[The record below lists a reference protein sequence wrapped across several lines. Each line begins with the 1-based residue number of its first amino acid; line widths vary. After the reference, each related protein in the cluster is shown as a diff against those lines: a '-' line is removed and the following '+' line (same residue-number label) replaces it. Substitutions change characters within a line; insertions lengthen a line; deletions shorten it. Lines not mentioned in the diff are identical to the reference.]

1 VSFDCHFAYSP
12 LSKSSCVEGFQ
23 NGLKNAKIDIKENW
37 RKILLIS
44 GIFIGGF
51 VIFLAAENKKLTSR
65 VYEPV
70 VVDGS
75 YDPNM
80 EYVAQTGSTVYY
92 KLVLE
97 PGQMALDGFSR
108 EVIMVNGKIPGPTLS
123 LTLGQT
129 MEVTVVNMLDD
140 PSSIHWH
147 GIFQQG
153 TPYYDGAAGVT
164 QCEIPAAGGSLV
176 YRFTPTE
183 AGTFWYHS
191 HSGVQYANG
200 FFGALIV
207 HAKNE
212 TYYDDERVL
221 VLSDWYHSEVEELLV
236 NFLSASSGG
245 NEPVPDSALIN
256 GVGRFNCSYSA
267 HTDCT
272 QLSVLEGSY
281 KIRLVAGKTYRL
293 RLINAA
299 GFSSFFFAIDGHNM
313 TLIEIDGIEYT
324 PTQLQMLELSVAQRI
339 SVLIKPTKVGSFWI
353 RARLDQNIYTYVN
366 PSLDLD
372 AYAIMSVTETATT
385 SYSVSKWI
393 PSTSMAPGVFPV
405 GANRS
410 MFYNQELSLKP
421 AQAITVPAVNT
432 RVEFNFDIYD
442 NGYGVVLP
450 FVGGVNTLIP
460 STGSYTPMLYQLNA
474 DNTTTFSA
482 DYSSVTL
489 SGGGEIVEVVII
501 NNDMGDHPIHLHGHN
516 FWVLARGEGNA
527 TAAYAAALNT
537 DSPLKRDVIRVPAA
551 GYAIIRFIADNPGVW
566 LLHCHME
573 WHFAAGLAMTFI
585 EDTASIGKLQIP
597 SEFTSLCSASS

>member
-1 VSFDCHFAYSP
+1 MT
-12 LSKSSCVEGFQ
+12 KSSCVEGFQ
-23 NGLKNAKIDIKENW
+23 NGVKNAKIDIKENW

-51 VIFLAAENKKLTSR
+51 VIFLAAENKMLTAR

-70 VVDGS
+70 VIDGS

-80 EYVAQTGSTVYY
+80 EYTVQTGSTVYY

-97 PGQMALDGFSR
+97 HAQMALDGYPR
-108 EVIMVNGKIPGPTLS
+108 EVITVNGKIPGPTLS
-123 LTLGQT
+123 LTLGQSL
-129 MEVTVVNMLDD
+129 EVTVVNMLDD

-147 GIFQQG
+147 GMFQQG
-153 TPYYDGAAGVT
+153 TPYYDGAPGVT
-164 QCEIPAAGGSLV
+164 QCEIPANGGFLV
-176 YRFTPTE
+176 YKFTPTE

-200 FFGALIV
+200 FFGALVV

-212 TYYDDERVL
+212 TYYDEERVL
-221 VLSDWYHSEVEELLV
+221 VLSDWYHSITEELLV

-256 GVGRFNCSYSA
+256 GVGRFNCSYSS
-267 HTDCT
+267 HIDCT
-272 QLSVLEGSY
+272 QMTVSEGAY
-281 KIRLVAGKTYRL
+281 KMRLLVGKTYRL
-293 RLINAA
+293 RIINAA

-313 TLIEIDGIEYT
+313 TLIEIDGVEYT
-324 PTQLQMLELSVAQRI
+324 PAELQMVELSVAQRV
-339 SVLIKPTKVGSFWI
+339 SVLIKPTKTGSFWV

-372 AYAIMSVTETATT
+372 AYGMISVTQSSSSASIALPTT
-385 SYSVSKWI
+385 KLAAGI
-393 PSTSMAPGVFPV
+393 FPD

-410 MFYNQELSLKP
+410 LFYNQELSFRP
-421 AQAITVPAVNT
+421 AQSFSVPTYNT

-450 FVGGVNTLIP
+450 YVNGANTLIP
-460 STGSYTPMLYQLNA
+460 TTASYTPMLYQVQSDA
-474 DNTTTFSA
+474 STTFST
-482 DYSSVTL
+482 DYNAVTL

-516 FWVLARGEGNA
+516 FWVLARGVGNA
-527 TAAYAAALNT
+527 TAAYAAAVKT
-537 DSPLKRDVIRVPAA
+537 DTPLKRDVIRVPAS

-573 WHFAAGLAMTFI
+573 WHFAAGLAMTFV
-585 EDTASIGKLQIP
+585 EDTASIAKMSIP
-597 SEFTSLCSASS
+597 DEFTSLCSANN